1 MEETVLRL
9 IEFPKY
15 GTVAFDEIAEPT
27 RRQKYCDLHWKHVV
41 DLTEEIFSFRSKKV
55 TEFGEDFKQIY
66 PPSTPHISSQFPFF
80 SIIYL
85 QELHCLL
92 HLGIKP
98 CRINAESPIILLRQE
113 HHLIPWVAGQYR

>member
-1 MEETVLRL
+1 MEETVLPL

-55 TEFGEDFKQIY
+55 T
-66 PPSTPHISSQFPFF
+66 
-80 SIIYL
+80 
-85 QELHCLL
+85 
-92 HLGIKP
+92 
-98 CRINAESPIILLRQE
+98 
-113 HHLIPWVAGQYR
+113 